1 MQCGKGNRGSCW
13 TSGRPPQHRAIV
25 RKGHESSGV
34 SCWFARKCSS
44 ISIAASDLANA
55 FSLSRSVLFAT
66 KARSLSL
73 SLVIHHQWKDH
84 QPILVANIYRGED
97 TSAVKSKVHRLVAGK
112 VRKEK
117 RKEKRIA
124 RPLFVGRSTSVITLR
139 GYSAS
144 FVTDRIP
151 WLRTVLSRATTS
163 DLVARSARQ
172 GAAGVFELMV
182 FLVIRGDYRYRIAKL
197 GYANERS

>member
-1 MQCGKGNRGSCW
+1 M
-13 TSGRPPQHRAIV
+13 
-25 RKGHESSGV
+25 
-34 SCWFARKCSS
+34 
-44 ISIAASDLANA
+44 
-55 FSLSRSVLFAT
+55 
-66 KARSLSL
+66 
-73 SLVIHHQWKDH
+73 
-84 QPILVANIYRGED
+84 
-97 TSAVKSKVHRLVAGK
+97 AGK

-124 RPLFVGRSTSVITLR
+124 RPLFVGRSTSVTTLR

-172 GAAGVFELMV
+172 GAAGVYELMV
-182 FLVIRGDYRYRIAKL
+182 VPCYSRCYTRRYRIAKL
-197 GYANERS
+197 GYANEFDLDRKATYCVKFHSSEGKSFV

>member
-1 MQCGKGNRGSCW
+1 M
-13 TSGRPPQHRAIV
+13 
-25 RKGHESSGV
+25 
-34 SCWFARKCSS
+34 
-44 ISIAASDLANA
+44 
-55 FSLSRSVLFAT
+55 
-66 KARSLSL
+66 
-73 SLVIHHQWKDH
+73 
-84 QPILVANIYRGED
+84 
-97 TSAVKSKVHRLVAGK
+97 AGK

-124 RPLFVGRSTSVITLR
+124 RPLFVGRSTSVTTLR

-172 GAAGVFELMV
+172 GAAGVFDG
-182 FLVIRGDYRYRIAKL
+182 VIIHGDHRYRIAKL
-197 GYANERS
+197 GYANERSRAPTEAALV

>member
-1 MQCGKGNRGSCW
+1 M
-13 TSGRPPQHRAIV
+13 
-25 RKGHESSGV
+25 
-34 SCWFARKCSS
+34 
-44 ISIAASDLANA
+44 
-55 FSLSRSVLFAT
+55 
-66 KARSLSL
+66 
-73 SLVIHHQWKDH
+73 
-84 QPILVANIYRGED
+84 
-97 TSAVKSKVHRLVAGK
+97 AGK

-124 RPLFVGRSTSVITLR
+124 RPLFVGRSTSVTTLR

-172 GAAGVFELMV
+172 GAAGVFDG
-182 FLVIRGDYRYRIAKL
+182 VIHGDRRYRIAKL
-197 GYANERS
+197 GYANERSRAPTEAALV

>member
-1 MQCGKGNRGSCW
+1 MAVI
-13 TSGRPPQHRAIV
+13 GRAGVLRNIAPLFARVTRAV
-25 RKGHESSGV
+25 VYRAS
-34 SCWFARKCSS
+34 FARKCSS

-55 FSLSRSVLFAT
+55 FPLSRSVLFAT
-66 KARSLSL
+66 KARSLAL
-73 SLVIHHQWKDH
+73 SFSRHQRKDH
-84 QPILVANIYRGED
+84 QPIPVANIYRGED
-97 TSAVKSKVHRLVAGK
+97 TSAVAKSKVHRLVAGK
-112 VRKEK
+112 V

-124 RPLFVGRSTSVITLR
+124 RPLFVGRSTSVTTLR

-151 WLRTVLSRATTS
+151 WLRTVLLSRATTS

-182 FLVIRGDYRYRIAKL
+182 VFPCYIYGDRRYRIAKL

>member
-1 MQCGKGNRGSCW
+1 MAVI
-13 TSGRPPQHRAIV
+13 GRAGVLRNIAPLFARVTRAV
-25 RKGHESSGV
+25 VYRAS
-34 SCWFARKCSS
+34 FARKCSS

-55 FSLSRSVLFAT
+55 FPLSRSVLFAT
-66 KARSLSL
+66 KARSLAL
-73 SLVIHHQWKDH
+73 SFSRHQRKDH
-84 QPILVANIYRGED
+84 QPIPVANIYRGED
-97 TSAVKSKVHRLVAGK
+97 TSAVVKSKVHRLVAGK

-124 RPLFVGRSTSVITLR
+124 RPLFVGRSTSVTTLR

-151 WLRTVLSRATTS
+151 WLRTVLLSRATTS

-182 FLVIRGDYRYRIAKL
+182 VFPCYIYGDRRYRIAKL